1 MGLID
6 YKKYSLV
13 EAAKLEDAE
22 IEIIANLKEPE
33 VTEDYIRI
41 PVAERQEGDRIR
53 TITISED
60 EGITA
65 LYAGNR
71 KVVLTYI
78 FAKEKNWDLAKAK
91 KWVADHK
98 KESGTGD
105 IKDLLNGLIS
115 IKEVGRILSK
125 ENEELIK
132 KSIAVLND
140 LLDKLA
146 TKQEVENA
154 ERYNAIKEAKDL
166 LGNLKLNRMQSG
178 IIPLAEKTVRADSTI
193 PIKIIE
199 PCWGTSGYYSKELL
213 QKYAGQYKAGTQMF
227 WDHPTPTEEAEK
239 PERSLKNLASVLIS
253 EGRWQD
259 DGIAGPGVYSDA
271 KVFEPFKSRLEEIA
285 EHIGLSHV
293 AAGKARYG
301 EAEGKKGM
309 IVESIDKVL
318 SIDYVTMSGAGGKIV
333 QLFESV
339 KGKKDMLLSEVD
351 IAMLKKERPDL
362 VETLRSELKDAIY
375 NDKEEKKMTEEVK
388 VKEIQD
394 KLDAAEVKN
403 KEKEKEN
410 AKLKEALVLIEAKK
424 FVDGKL
430 KEAEIP
436 DITKARLAKDLS
448 VAPVIKEGKL
458 DEAEYEKKIKET
470 VDAEIKYLAKLSE
483 SGKIKGMGDTSLSDE
498 DKEKA
503 KKKLTEGFKSL
514 GLTEDQARSA
524 SAGRV

>member
-1 MGLID
+1 M
-6 YKKYSLV
+6 KV
-13 EAAKLEDAE
+13 NLE
-22 IEIIANLKEPE
+22 EPE

-98 KESGTGD
+98 KESGTED

-146 TKQEVENA
+146 TGKEVENA
-154 ERYNAIKEAKDL
+154 ERYNAIKEAKAL
-166 LGNLKLNRMQSG
+166 LGNLKLKQMRSE
-178 IIPLAEKTVRADSTI
+178 IVPLIEKVVRADSTV
-193 PIKIIE
+193 PIKIIG

-213 QKYAGQYKAGTQMF
+213 QKYAEKYTAGTHMF
-227 WDHPTPTEEAEK
+227 WDHPTPTEESER
-239 PERSLKNLASVLIS
+239 PERSLKDLAGVLIS
-253 EGRWQD
+253 AGRWQE
-259 DGIAGPGVYSDA
+259 DGVAGPGVYGDA
-271 KVFEPFKSRLEEIA
+271 RVFEPFKSKLEEIA

-293 AAGKARYG
+293 ASGKSKYG

-309 IVESIDKVL
+309 IIDSIDNVA
-318 SIDYVTMSGAGGKIV
+318 SVDYVTMSGAGGKIV

-351 IAMLKKERPDL
+351 LTMLKKERPDL
-362 VETLRSELKDAIY
+362 VETLRSELKDTIY
-375 NDKEEKKMTEEVK
+375 NDKKEGKKMDDVK
-388 VKEIQD
+388 VKEVQD

-403 KEKEKEN
+403 KEQEKEN
-410 AKLKEALVLIEAKK
+410 AKLKEALILIEAKK

-436 DITKARLAKDLS
+436 DITKERLAKDLS
-448 VAPVIKEGKL
+448 EDPVVKEDKL
-458 DEAEYEKKIKET
+458 DEAEYEKKIKEA
-470 VDAEIKYLAKLSE
+470 VDAEVKYLAKLSE
-483 SGKIKGMGDTSLSDE
+483 SGKIKGMGDGDVSEE
-498 DKEKA
+498 DKKKA
-503 KKKLTEGFKSL
+503 QEKLTEGFKSI
-514 GLTEDQARSA
+514 GLTEDQAKSA
-524 SAGRV
+524 SKGRI